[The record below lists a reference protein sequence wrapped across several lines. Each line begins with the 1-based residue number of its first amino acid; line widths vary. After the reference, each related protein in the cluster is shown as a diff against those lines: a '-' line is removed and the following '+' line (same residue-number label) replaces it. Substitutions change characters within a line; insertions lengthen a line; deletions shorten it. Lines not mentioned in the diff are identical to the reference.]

1 MPRIPNDHIASPI
14 STRLKE
20 SPMHKPFIVIPLLA
34 TLLLSACTTNDLGD
48 ARDLNKT
55 QTGAIIGTVSGAALG
70 AIINHKNRGKGA
82 LIGAVGGGL
91 TGAGVGYYMDQQ
103 ARDMQK
109 QLQPE
114 IQRGDISLEK
124 RPGDNALLVS
134 MTANTGFD
142 TNSTVLKPG
151 YLPTLS
157 KIAHVLNQYGKTTV
171 TVIGHTD
178 SVGTHEYNQAL
189 SERRAQSVLDY
200 FASQN
205 VNPIRLES
213 YGRGE
218 TEPRA
223 DNRTEAGRQLNRR
236 VELWILPVVAN

>member
-1 MPRIPNDHIASPI
+1 
-14 STRLKE
+14 
-20 SPMHKPFIVIPLLA
+20 MHKKLIVVPLLA
-34 TLLLSACTTNDLGD
+34 TLLLSGCATNDLGD
-48 ARDLNKT
+48 SRDLSKT
-55 QTGAIIGTVSGAALG
+55 EKGAIIGTVSGAALG
-70 AIINHKNRGKGA
+70 AIINHRNRGKGA

-103 ARDMQK
+103 AKDLQK

-114 IQRGDISLEK
+114 IQRGEVTIEK
-124 RPGDNALLVS
+124 RASDNALLVS

-142 TNSTVLKPG
+142 TDSSALKAG
-151 YLPTLS
+151 YLPTLN
-157 KIAHVLNQYGKTTV
+157 KIARVLNQYGKTTV

-178 SVGTHEYNQAL
+178 SVGTDAYNQAL

-200 FASQN
+200 FAGQN
-205 VNPIRLES
+205 VNPLRLES

-223 DNRTEAGRQLNRR
+223 DNATEAGRALNRR
-236 VELWILPVVAN
+236 VELWILPVVAG

>member
-1 MPRIPNDHIASPI
+1 MRIISLPQINQQKGLTMRTSLIAMS
-14 STRLKE
+14 
-20 SPMHKPFIVIPLLA
+20 LLA

-48 ARDLNKT
+48 SRNLSKT

-91 TGAGVGYYMDQQ
+91 AGTGVGYYMDKQ
-103 ARDMQK
+103 AKDLEK

-114 IQRGDISLEK
+114 IQRGEISVEK
-124 RPGDNALLVS
+124 RASDNALLVS
-134 MTANTGFD
+134 MTSSTGFD

-151 YLPTLS
+151 YTTTLN
-157 KIAHVLNQYGKTTV
+157 KISHVLNQYGKTTV
-171 TVIGHTD
+171 TVLGHTD
-178 SVGTHEYNQAL
+178 SVGSDASNRAL
-189 SERRAQSVLDY
+189 SESRAQSVMNH
-200 FASQN
+200 FAGQN
-205 VNPIRLES
+205 VNPLRLES

-223 DNRTEAGRQLNRR
+223 DNSTEAGRQLNRR
-236 VELWILPVVAN
+236 VELWILPVIAS

>member
-1 MPRIPNDHIASPI
+1 
-14 STRLKE
+14 
-20 SPMHKPFIVIPLLA
+20 MHKPYVVMPLLA
-34 TLLLSACTTNDLGD
+34 ALFLSACATNDLGD
-48 ARDLNKT
+48 SRDLTKT
-55 QTGAIIGTVSGAALG
+55 QTGAIIGTASGAALG

-103 ARDMQK
+103 AKDLQK

-114 IQRGDISLEK
+114 IQRGEVTVEK
-124 RPGDNALLVS
+124 QARDNALLVS
-134 MTANTGFD
+134 MTSNTGFD
-142 TNSTVLKPG
+142 TNSSTLKPG
-151 YLPTLS
+151 YLPTLN
-157 KIAHVLNQYGKTTV
+157 KISRVLNQYGKTAV

-205 VNPIRLES
+205 VNPLRLEA
-213 YGRGE
+213 YGKGE

-223 DNRTEAGRQLNRR
+223 DNNTETGRQLNRR

>member
-1 MPRIPNDHIASPI
+1 MRTPLIA
-14 STRLKE
+14 L
-20 SPMHKPFIVIPLLA
+20 PLLA
-34 TLLLSACTTNDLGD
+34 TLMLTACATNDMGD
-48 ARDLNKT
+48 SRDLSKT

-91 TGAGVGYYMDQQ
+91 AGTGVGYYMDKQ
-103 ARDMQK
+103 AKDLEK
-109 QLQPE
+109 QLLPE
-114 IQRGDISLEK
+114 IQRGEISVEK
-124 RPGDNALLVS
+124 RASDNALLVS

-142 TNSTVLKPG
+142 TNSAVLKPG
-151 YLPTLS
+151 YTTTLN
-157 KIAHVLNQYGKTTV
+157 KISHVLNQYGKTTA

-178 SVGTHEYNQAL
+178 SVGSDADNQVL
-189 SERRAQSVLDY
+189 SEKRAQSVMDY
-200 FASQN
+200 FAGQN
-205 VNPIRLES
+205 VNPLRLES

-223 DNRTEAGRQLNRR
+223 DNSTEAGRQLNRR